1 MILPAFFCPQLWPWS
16 LSLLSFFSLN
26 ISFPSNFLQLLEV
39 KIYGGL
45 VSPVLSAPCP
55 GLNTYQSPVGVS
67 WTHKWWHLAEAP
79 CFPWAQTQSREDQC
93 GQGSCRLVLR
103 EGCTEIVAFQLDLEQ
118 WYINFL
124 LLLYSL
130 SLPPPSSNHQSN
142 IDNLDQTVRRN
153 GH

>member
-1 MILPAFFCPQLWPWS
+1 MGASSPHFSQLPAQGLIH
-16 LSLLSFFSLN
+16 
-26 ISFPSNFLQLLEV
+26 ISVEWVFPDHISSGTLQ
-39 KIYGGL
+39 K
-45 VSPVLSAPCP
+45 PHA
-55 GLNTYQSPVGVS
+55 
-67 WTHKWWHLAEAP
+67 
-79 CFPWAQTQSREDQC
+79 FPEHNQSREDQC

-103 EGCTEIVAFQLDLEQ
+103 EGSMEKVAFQLDLEQ

-142 IDNLDQTVRRN
+142 LNNLDQTVSRN